1 MVWFYYF
8 TTKKYILSTFS
19 FSFYQGTED
28 GMFTRP
34 NGVAVD
40 EEGNII
46 VADSRN
52 DRIQVFSSS
61 GTFLTKFGVKGTAP
75 GEFDRPSGICIS
87 PEGIIIVV
95 DFGNN
100 RVQMFWKDEKRI
112 TKRSILKE
120 ANIVR
125 KKMTGSL
132 KKAFLVL
139 CNRWQLYYINQL
151 TKILQQLFR
160 EFQFHENYLLLL
172 LLLYSWIMVQFFNR
186 N

>member
-1 MVWFYYF
+1 MQGWYFRFYFQLGFVVHIGGIFLDVLILFLLLYYL
-8 TTKKYILSTFS
+8 KKYFEEKKIVNFLF
-19 FSFYQGTED
+19 FYQGTED

-100 RVQMFWKDEKRI
+100 RVQMF
-112 TKRSILKE
+112 
-120 ANIVR
+120 
-125 KKMTGSL
+125 
-132 KKAFLVL
+132 
-139 CNRWQLYYINQL
+139 
-151 TKILQQLFR
+151 
-160 EFQFHENYLLLL
+160 
-172 LLLYSWIMVQFFNR
+172 
-186 N
+186 